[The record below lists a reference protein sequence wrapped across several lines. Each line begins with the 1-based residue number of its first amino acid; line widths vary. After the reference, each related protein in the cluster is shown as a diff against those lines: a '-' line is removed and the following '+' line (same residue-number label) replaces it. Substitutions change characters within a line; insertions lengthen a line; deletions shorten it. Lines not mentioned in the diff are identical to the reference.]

1 MESYLFTI
9 DNRNDFLSEI
19 SRAYVAN
26 AFKKT
31 GIPKSINIGELI
43 IDKFS
48 DGEYSPNF
56 KHSIRGCRIYLVGST
71 NTPDNILR
79 MLLTIDAA
87 KRASVREIVVVSP
100 ILGYSRQD
108 KKDGKRGAI
117 GAKLMADLLIAA
129 GANRIMSV
137 DLHAE
142 QIEGYYNIP
151 FDHIAGQRLFE
162 KWILDNLNNNNNFT
176 ELVLCSP
183 DAGGTKRVDKYWRRL
198 SENYNIISYN
208 NVQSIGSTT
217 NNYGINLNINANFND
232 IIKLSHLPLSLS
244 FLYCS
249 SISNFLFN
257 KILTTFYFYV

>member
-87 KRASVREIVVVSP
+87 KRASVREIMSKTL
-100 ILGYSRQD
+100 ISLQSL
-108 KKDGKRGAI
+108 AH
-117 GAKLMADLLIAA
+117 LL
-129 GANRIMSV
+129 
-137 DLHAE
+137 
-142 QIEGYYNIP
+142 
-151 FDHIAGQRLFE
+151 
-162 KWILDNLNNNNNFT
+162 
-176 ELVLCSP
+176 LVKVAP
-183 DAGGTKRVDKYWRRL
+183 R
-198 SENYNIISYN
+198 
-208 NVQSIGSTT
+208 
-217 NNYGINLNINANFND
+217 
-232 IIKLSHLPLSLS
+232 S
-244 FLYCS
+244 FLS
-249 SISNFLFN
+249 
-257 KILTTFYFYV
+257 